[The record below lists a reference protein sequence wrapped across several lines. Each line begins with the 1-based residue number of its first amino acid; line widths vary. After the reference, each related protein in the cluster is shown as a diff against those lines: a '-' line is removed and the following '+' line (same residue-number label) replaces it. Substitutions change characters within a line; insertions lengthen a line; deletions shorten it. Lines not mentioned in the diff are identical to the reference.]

1 MVIAALLLGI
11 LVGALGA
18 WLLLRERLAE
28 RRRAAD
34 ELGTTFK
41 ALSAEALQQSSSTFL
56 DLARTQFLGLQEKA
70 SAELDQRRQAV
81 ESMVTPLRESV
92 ERVGNEVRALE
103 QARREAY
110 GSLLAQVRSLT
121 ELQGELRNETAGLVK
136 ALRTP
141 GVRGTWGEM
150 QLRRAVET
158 AGMLA
163 HCDFVEQAMVAG
175 DERVLRPDLLVKLP
189 GGKVVVVDA
198 KAPVEALLAAHDA
211 VDESEQSARMRDYV
225 RHVRDH
231 MTKLSA
237 KAYWQQFAATPDF
250 VVMFLP
256 GESFFRY
263 ALEQDPS
270 LLEQGPGKRV
280 ILASP
285 TILITMLRAVAVG
298 WREET
303 IAESARQIS
312 EQGRVLYER
321 IAPLCD
327 HVAKLGRQLDGA
339 VRSYNEA
346 VGSLEARVLPAARRF
361 PELGVPV
368 KDELP
373 PVTPI
378 ERAVKP
384 VSAPELLEA
393 PPPRAVEAA

>member
-1 MVIAALLLGI
+1 MVIAALLIG
-11 LVGALGA
+11 LVLGALGA
-18 WLLLRERLAE
+18 WLLLRERTAAQ
-28 RRRAAD
+28 RRAAQ

-56 DLARTQFLGLQEKA
+56 DLARTQLLGLQEKA
-70 SAELDQRRQAV
+70 AAELEQRRQAV
-81 ESMVTPLRESV
+81 EGVVAPLRETLD
-92 ERVGNEVRALE
+92 RFGQEVRGLE

-121 ELQGELRNETAGLVK
+121 EAQGELRAETAGLVK

-163 HCDFVEQAMVAG
+163 HCDFVEQTTIAA
-175 DERVLRPDLLVKLP
+175 DERLLRPDLLVKLP
-189 GGKVVVVDA
+189 GGKTVVVDA

-211 VDESEQSARMRDYV
+211 QDESEQAARMQDYV
-225 RHVRDH
+225 RHVREH
-231 MTKLSA
+231 LAKLSA
-237 KAYWQQFAATPDF
+237 KAYWQQFPSAPDF

-263 ALEQDPS
+263 ALEQDPT

-285 TILITMLRAVAVG
+285 TILITMLRAVAAG

-312 EQGRVLYER
+312 EHGRVLYER
-321 IAPLCD
+321 LATLGD
-327 HVAKLGRQLDGA
+327 HVGKLGRQLDGA
-339 VRSYNEA
+339 VRAYNDA
-346 VGSLEARVLPAARRF
+346 VGSLETRVLPAARRF

-368 KDELP
+368 ENELP
-373 PVTPI
+373 RVTPI
-378 ERAVKP
+378 ERAAKP
-384 VSAPELLEA
+384 LTAPELAEPSA
-393 PPPRAVEAA
+393 ARAVEAA